1 MFYKSSL
8 SPRKKTRLAISGLV
22 ACATLAMTMAGQAW
36 AQPSGQPVP
45 LNMPFNMFRAEAA
58 ATPASVAAKLKDLY
72 PTRQF
77 GPVATSP
84 IPGLFEV
91 ITGDSISY
99 VDSTARYLL
108 FSGQLIDYKEQVN
121 LTEKRLSEVNKID
134 VATLPL
140 ADALKTVKGN
150 GQRKLYV
157 FEDSNCSFCKK
168 FETDIQA
175 LDNVTIYTFLIPM
188 LPNSKE
194 KSIAVWCSADKN
206 KAWEDLMLRGNTP
219 VPGNCDNPLDRNQ
232 ALAQKVRITGTPTT
246 FAPDGRRLA
255 GAVGLPAITAFIDNK
270 EAAK

>member
-1 MFYKSSL
+1 MFYKSSH
-8 SPRKKTRLAISGLV
+8 SSHSSRKKMQLAFAALL
-22 ACATLAMTMAGQAW
+22 ACAALAMAGQAW
-36 AQPSGQPVP
+36 AQPLAQPMP
-45 LNMPFNMFRAEAA
+45 LTLFRAEPV

-77 GPVATSP
+77 GAVASSP

-91 ITGDSISY
+91 ITGDTISY

-108 FSGQLIDYKEQVN
+108 FSGQLMDYKEQVN

-134 VATLPL
+134 VSTLPL

-157 FEDSNCSFCKK
+157 FADSNCGFCKK
-168 FETDIQA
+168 FETDIQSIENA
-175 LDNVTIYTFLIPM
+175 TIYTFLIPM
-188 LPNSKE
+188 LQNSKE
-194 KSIAVWCSADKN
+194 KSVAIWCSADRS
-206 KAWEDLMLRGNTP
+206 KAWDDWMVRGTTP
-219 VPGNCDNPLDRNQ
+219 MPGNCDNPLDRNQ

-246 FAPDGRRLA
+246 FAADGRRPA

-270 EAAK
+270 VAAK